1 MHMRRRKPQEELALT
16 PVRVRAGLAQGRLD
30 SLRAALPGAA
40 AFLKRRRADLLKPDE
55 IADYVALDW
64 LSWEGGG
71 LKLTATGE
79 NICAQSQRACST
91 AA

>member
-1 MHMRRRKPQEELALT
+1 MRRRKPQEELALT

-79 NICAQSQRACST
+79 NICAQSLRACS
-91 AA
+91 AAG